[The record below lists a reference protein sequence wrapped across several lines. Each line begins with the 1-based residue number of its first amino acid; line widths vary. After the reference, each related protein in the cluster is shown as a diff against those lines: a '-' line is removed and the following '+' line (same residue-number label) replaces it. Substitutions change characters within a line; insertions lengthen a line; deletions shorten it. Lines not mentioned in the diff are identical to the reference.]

1 MITKQQ
7 RKALLFIGRVVE
19 SKIAI
24 SVQAPRA
31 RLAGV
36 ALSGV
41 APDYN
46 PAEHSS
52 RASARAERCLDRFC
66 YELRMG
72 ATVDGDLD
80 ERGRGIPL
88 AQVRGD
94 NPGKMR
100 GAIYD
105 AARQALRN

>member
-52 RASARAERCLDRFC
+52 RASARAERCLAERVDRFC

-80 ERGRGIPL
+80 ERGARDPI
-88 AQVRGD
+88 
-94 NPGKMR
+94 
-100 GAIYD
+100 GAG
-105 AARQALRN
+105 ARR